1 MTRKKDYLVI
11 FLVILLAMVAGSFDF
26 PQYFNRGADFI
37 KEKIK
42 ISLPKMPEVS
52 FRLGLD
58 LQGGTHLL
66 YEADMTGIDKKDYSI
81 TMQRLRDRIE
91 RRVNNRELAGALGVQ
106 EVVIQTQ
113 ETGGRYRLIVEL
125 PGVKDPARAIQI
137 IGETP
142 FLEFKEERPEEET
155 KQILEKIKELEGK
168 TFEEIQT
175 IENWQIALEDP
186 YFQSTNLTGKHIKRA
201 QVNFLE
207 NTSKP
212 LIVLQFDE
220 EGAKIFEELTKK
232 NVGKRLAIYVDN
244 VIISAPMVQEAITGG
259 NAQISGNFTLTEAKA
274 LAAGLNEGALPVPIQ
289 LVSQQ
294 LIGPSLG
301 QRSLEKVLQAGL
313 IGLLAIFVF
322 MLIFYRLPGILA
334 SLALLINGVLL
345 LALFKLVSVTL
356 TLSGIAGFILSVAM
370 AVDANILIFARI
382 KEELASGKDFAMS
395 LKEGFSRA
403 WPSIWDSNVT
413 TMITSIIL
421 FEFGTSFV
429 KGFASTLIIGII
441 TSMFSVIVITKFF
454 LGAFEKTKL
463 SQVKWLWR

>member
-1 MTRKKDYLVI
+1 
-11 FLVILLAMVAGSFDF
+11 
-26 PQYFNRGADFI
+26 
-37 KEKIK
+37 
-42 ISLPKMPEVS
+42 MPEVS

>member
-1 MTRKKDYLVI
+1 
-11 FLVILLAMVAGSFDF
+11 
-26 PQYFNRGADFI
+26 
-37 KEKIK
+37 
-42 ISLPKMPEVS
+42 
-52 FRLGLD
+52 
-58 LQGGTHLL
+58 
-66 YEADMTGIDKKDYSI
+66 
-81 TMQRLRDRIE
+81 
-91 RRVNNRELAGALGVQ
+91 
-106 EVVIQTQ
+106 
-113 ETGGRYRLIVEL
+113 
-125 PGVKDPARAIQI
+125 VKDPARAIQI

>member
-168 TFEEIQT
+168 TLEEIQT

-186 YFQSTNLTGKHIKRA
+186 YFQSTNLTGKYIKRA

-244 VIISAPMVQEAITGG
+244 MIISAPMVQEAITGG

-334 SLALLINGVLL
+334 SLSLLINGVLL